1 LIRGN
6 ELVKIFYYFC
16 VTGVVGLATR
26 IAINISLRIYEDF
39 LKNGIFSIR
48 HLPTE
53 DGFPIWRIAA
63 VGGWPFPL

>member
-1 LIRGN
+1 
-6 ELVKIFYYFC
+6 